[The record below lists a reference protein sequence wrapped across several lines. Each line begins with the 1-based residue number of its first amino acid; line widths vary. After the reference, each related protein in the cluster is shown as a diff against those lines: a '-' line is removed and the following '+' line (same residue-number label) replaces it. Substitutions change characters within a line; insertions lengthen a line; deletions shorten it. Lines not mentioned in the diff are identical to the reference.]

1 MGYFMYIIV
10 TTEKGEIASGID
22 ITASFYNRWLHVCH
36 AIDFNA
42 LKMTTV
48 VNGINST
55 AAFYDKRKDISFTGG
70 IGEKPLK
77 NNLVIG
83 VVGNQWWG
91 GWAGKIYNHNFY
103 SYLSKLQNLEE
114 LLGMSTFFLDCYP
127 LRKCRV

>member
-1 MGYFMYIIV
+1 MNVIV
-10 TTEKGEIASGID
+10 TTEKQKGETASKIY

-55 AAFYDKRKDISFTGG
+55 AAFYDKSKDISFKGG
-70 IGEKPLK
+70 IGEKRLQ

-91 GWAGKIYNHNFY
+91 GWAGKIYNNNFY
-103 SYLSKLQNLEE
+103 SYLSKLQKLEE
-114 LLGMSTFFLDCYP
+114 LLGMSTFFLDCYR